1 MADGFERPP
10 QGEFEREVKTFPEFF
25 ERLEADGALDFWDA
39 VNSETEIEG
48 LVYHHR
54 GVQVPSYDGRFVH
67 EPAETSGRSTP
78 AFSAEFGTVGP
89 RSVWATFDASMAW
102 DVYLVLFEEGA
113 AIAWMTDAEFEAE
126 EADRFPSKA
135 LAVKAGQF
143 SFGVL
148 FRFGPDWVEREEW
161 ALSSSAPA
169 LIQLGDGRLL
179 TPETESEFY
188 GSAEAIPD
196 EFRPARDT
204 GAPPF
209 CGLLDA
215 GLSVDPGGPDG
226 DGDGDGNRRTR

>member
-1 MADGFERPP
+1 MAEDFERPP
-10 QGEFEREVKTFPEFF
+10 QGEFEREIKTFPEFF
-25 ERLEADGALDFWDA
+25 DRLEAQGALDFWDA
-39 VNSETEIEG
+39 VDSETEIEG

-54 GVQVPSYDGRFVH
+54 GVQVPCYEGRFVH
-67 EPAETSGRSTP
+67 EPSGGRGRSAS

-89 RSVWATFDASMAW
+89 RSVWATFDRSMSW

-113 AIAWMTDAEFEAE
+113 AVAWMTDAEFEAE

-161 ALSSSAPA
+161 GLSSTAPA

-179 TPETESEFY
+179 TPETESAFY
-188 GSAEAIPD
+188 ESAAAIPD
-196 EFRPARDT
+196 EFRPALET

-215 GLSVDPGGPDG
+215 GLSVDSGSDT
-226 DGDGDGNRRTR
+226 DDA